1 MSPPLSLRRNR
12 LLAALANED
21 YTALVPSL
29 EAVPLDPG
37 ATLIEAH
44 GTIEH
49 VYFPESGITSVIAD
63 THVAR
68 IEIGMIGR
76 EGLVGLPAVLGTD
89 RTPFGYVVQAPG
101 KAQRIATPALRATI
115 AERPA
120 IVRLLSLYAVALS
133 VQTAQ
138 TAYAHASFNTK
149 ARLARRILMTQ
160 DRADGETLLLTHE
173 FLSNMLGARR
183 PSITEAMQMLEGL
196 GAIRATRGRIIVLDR
211 DKLRDLAGDSY
222 QVAEDE
228 YERLMAEVQPGLNR
242 PPSGD
247 RASDFDHSH
256 VRHFK
261 LRARHIV
268 ARYRAVSRS
277 RG

>member
-1 MSPPLSLRRNR
+1 MSPAQSLRRNR

-29 EAVPLDPG
+29 EPVTLDPG

-49 VYFPESGITSVIAD
+49 VYFPESGIASVIAN
-63 THVAR
+63 TREGR

-89 RTPFGYVVQAPG
+89 RTPFGYMVQGTG
-101 KAQRIATPALRATI
+101 KAHRIATPALRAAI
-115 AERPA
+115 AERPT
-120 IVRLLSLYAVALS
+120 IFKPLGLYAVAMS

-138 TAYAHASFNTK
+138 TAYAYASLDIK

-173 FLSNMLGARR
+173 FLSAMLGSRR
-183 PSITEAMQMLEGL
+183 PSVTTAMHMLEAV
-196 GAIRATRGRIIVLDR
+196 GAIRAKRGRITVRDR

-228 YERLMAEVQPGLNR
+228 YERLMAEIQPGLT
-242 PPSGD
+242 PTPSGD
-247 RASDFDHSH
+247 QVSDSDH
-256 VRHFK
+256 
-261 LRARHIV
+261 
-268 ARYRAVSRS
+268 
-277 RG
+277 

>member
-1 MSPPLSLRRNR
+1 MSSPQPLRRNR
-12 LLAALANED
+12 LLAALADED
-21 YTALVPSL
+21 YAALVPSL
-29 EAVPLDPG
+29 VEVTLDPG

-49 VYFPESGITSVIAD
+49 VYFPESGVASMIANA
-63 THVAR
+63 HEGR

-76 EGLVGLPAVLGTD
+76 EGLVGLPAVLGTN
-89 RTPFGYVVQAPG
+89 RTPFSYMAQGTG
-101 KAQRIATPALRATI
+101 KAHRVATPALRAVV

-120 IVRLLSLYAVALS
+120 ILRALSLYAVALS

-138 TAYAHASFNTK
+138 TAYAHASFDLK

-160 DRADGETLLLTHE
+160 DRVGGETLLLTHE
-173 FLSNMLGARR
+173 FLSNMLGSRR

-196 GAIRATRGRIIVLDR
+196 GAIRATRGRIVVLDR

-228 YERLMAEVQPGLNR
+228 YERLMAEVQPGLT
-242 PPSGD
+242 PSPTGD
-247 RASDFDHSH
+247 QVPDFDH
-256 VRHFK
+256 
-261 LRARHIV
+261 
-268 ARYRAVSRS
+268 
-277 RG
+277 